1 MYSLKE
7 IDELVA
13 RAGREMGYRREPYN
27 LYEPV
32 EYTMSIGGKRV
43 RPKLCLTVYNLFSDR
58 VDSSILSPAF
68 ALEMFHEFTLL
79 HDDIMDKAPT
89 RRGRP
94 TVYKKWSENA
104 AILSG
109 DAMAFLS
116 YKYLAKAEN
125 DKLPQVLELF
135 TTTAISICEGQQLDM
150 DFEQIP
156 FITMDDYLRMI
167 GLKTACLLAASAR
180 MGALLG
186 GCDEKLS
193 RIIYDYGYQL
203 GLAFQIADDYLD
215 TFGDEKSFG
224 KQIGGDIACNKKTW
238 LLVSAFRKADS
249 VQKAE
254 LVRIMNMDSASCRQE
269 KFTAMRDMYLRLGIK
284 DDAESTIARYHNLAV
299 QALEGSPLTPEQKS
313 RLDEF
318 AKMLLGRE
326 R

>member
-1 MYSLKE
+1 MYSLDE

-58 VDSSILSPAF
+58 VDSSVLNPAF

-116 YKYLAKAEN
+116 YKYLAKAEKE
-125 DKLPQVLELF
+125 KLPQVLDLF

-156 FITMDDYLRMI
+156 FITMDEYLRMI

-193 RIIYDYGYQL
+193 QIIYDYGYQL

-238 LLVSAFRKADS
+238 LLVSAVKKADS

-254 LVRIMNMDSASCRQE
+254 LERIMKMDSASCRQE
-269 KFTAMRDMYLRLGIK
+269 KFSAMRDMYLRLGIK
-284 DDAESTIARYHNLAV
+284 DDAEITIARYHNLAV
-299 QALEGSPLTPEQKS
+299 QALEGSSLTPEQIS